1 MKKKWKNKIRS
12 FLQTRNLQ
20 FYISV
25 PFTIIAVVGMLMVGI
40 VLMVSF
46 TSANEK
52 NAADYNQKMLDQ
64 VNYNLDS
71 YLRSMMKISD
81 AAYYRIIKSS
91 DLERDSLDHDL
102 NLLYE
107 THIDSLVNIAI
118 FGKEGDLLAAAP
130 ASIVKKTVKP
140 SLQDWFLNANLQI
153 ENMHFSTP
161 HVQNLFEDKD
171 HNYRWVIS
179 LSRSVE
185 ITKNGNIESGV
196 LLVDMNFNAIDV
208 MCKNA
213 NFSSSGYVYLIDN
226 SGNIIMHPRQQL
238 LYSHLLSENNYLAA
252 TYEDG
257 THTEVFEHHKRMV
270 TVKTVGYTGWKLVAV
285 SPIGDISQTVY
296 SLVML
301 LILTILFCSIILILV
316 NGFVSSRIANPVR
329 RLENSV
335 KELEAGRENVAI
347 AIGGSNEIRHLGES
361 IRDMV
366 ARLHELMQ
374 DIIREQES
382 KRKSEL
388 DALQGQINPHFLY
401 NTLDSVVWMIENE
414 QIEGAT
420 RMITSFA
427 NFFRISLSQGRRIIR
442 VEEELS
448 HAQNYMTIQHM
459 RFKDKF
465 DFQTE
470 IQPETLSLKTIKL
483 IVQPIL
489 ENAIY
494 HGMEY
499 MDGDGLILL
508 KSYLQDG
515 DLWIDVVDNGPGMTP
530 DVVEGLM
537 TRQHKSRGKGSGI
550 GLRNVDERIKLYFGA
565 DYGLIILSEPD
576 EGTTVRIHL
585 LAVPYQ
591 EHETEVQ

>member
-52 NAADYNQKMLDQ
+52 SAADYNQKMLDQ

-442 VEEELS
+442 VEEELN

-585 LAVPYQ
+585 PAVPYQ